1 MHSRLRTLGVTPS
14 DSPLDSEDRPY
25 YIRRNRFRN
34 RFRLR
39 RGNCPNE
46 GATEE
51 EAR

>member
-34 RFRLR
+34 RFRLA
-39 RGNCPNE
+39 GGSVQNK